1 MRTKTHKINNEA
13 KSYLA
18 NLLATENLTVV
29 HKKVKTASF
38 DVKNRVLT
46 LPIWKHMSNDIIDL
60 LVAHEIGHALYTHLD
75 EWKSALDE
83 GLPHSFLNVIEDARI
98 EKLVKRKYPG
108 IVRSFVNGYRELI
121 DNNFFGTKDK
131 DVNQMLLIDRLN
143 MHFKTSIVK
152 SDIEFTT
159 AEQLIVKKMENL
171 ETFNDVVVLA
181 RELSEYCKDEAET
194 KGLDQHDMA
203 DTEDYDDEDSGYQD
217 SDSDNTDNNDEDSDE
232 SGKSKYSDDDSDD
245 NEDSDSDND
254 GETTGQRGQQNID
267 EGESTEYK
275 PSAETDNYWE
285 DNKDK
290 LIDEKCKDNV
300 YANIHQFKNIKDFI
314 LDYKTVLSDFK
325 SARFNSF
332 REDSAYGSSYKS
344 SYQTLITEY
353 KKFQR
358 SNSKSVNYMVKE
370 FEMKKAATAY
380 TRTKQDKSG
389 VVDPLKLHSYKYN
402 DDIFK
407 RLTITP
413 DGKNH
418 GMMMFIDWS
427 GSMSDKLTPTI
438 HQLMNLV
445 MFCRKVNIPY
455 EVYAFSNSGRNAR
468 YHFSDEV
475 GTAKKPQYQSG
486 DLTIDTYLKLINFA
500 SSRMTAKEHEEA
512 MSNLYGVSIKFEDYM
527 GRSRYR
533 RGYDYDMN
541 DAWKS
546 YALEIPQ
553 GYGLS
558 STPLNCT
565 IAAAMTMV
573 PMFQN
578 KYSIDKMNTIFLT
591 DGCSDGNEYIVLSK
605 EEAEES
611 KKNNGRHWG
620 SDDHGNCYTSFS
632 YDSNLILRNKSN
644 KKNYNSNS
652 NYRDGMTES
661 LLRALKDHT
670 GTTLTGFFI
679 SGTKRLDRYT
689 LDKYFPQ
696 YNHYDNDTKIFDRP
710 KVMAEFRKNKCLV
723 VKENTGYDE
732 FYLLAGDDMKITDG
746 QMATPSDNAK
756 KGEIKRLFTQNLKS
770 NRSSRIVMNKF
781 ITQVA

>member
-1 MRTKTHKINNEA
+1 MRKKNTINTEA

-29 HKKVKTASF
+29 HRKVKTASF

-46 LPIWKHMSNDIIDL
+46 LPIWKHMSNDIVDL
-60 LVAHEIGHALYTHLD
+60 LVAHEIGHALYTKED
-75 EWKSALDE
+75 DWKSALDE

-152 SDIEFTT
+152 SDVEFTT

-203 DTEDYDDEDSGYQD
+203 DTEDYDDEDSDYQ
-217 SDSDNTDNNDEDSDE
+217 DSDNTDNNDEDSNE
-232 SGKSKYSDDDSDD
+232 SGKSKYADDDSNDD
-245 NEDSDSDND
+245 EDSDSDND
-254 GETTGQRGQQNID
+254 GDTSGQRGQQNVD
-267 EGESTEYK
+267 EGESSEYK
-275 PSAETDNYWE
+275 PSAKTDNYWE

-290 LIDEKCKDNV
+290 LIDDKCKNNA
-300 YANIHQFKNIKDFI
+300 YTNIHQFKNIKEFVI
-314 LDYKTVLSDFK
+314 DYKRVLSDFK

-332 REDSAYGSSYKS
+332 REDSAYGDSYRSSYP
-344 SYQTLITEY
+344 TLIAEY

-380 TRTKQDKSG
+380 TRSKQDKSG

-455 EVYAFSNSGRNAR
+455 EVYAFSNSGRNGR
-468 YHFSDEV
+468 YHGEPNIDS
-475 GTAKKPQYQSG
+475 KKPKYQPG
-486 DLTIDTYLKLINFA
+486 DLTIDPYLKLINFA

-512 MSNLYGVSIKFEDYM
+512 MSNLYGVSIKYEDYM
-527 GRSRYR
+527 GSRRFRRSYEVE
-533 RGYDYDMN
+533 DN
-541 DAWKS
+541 ELWKS
-546 YALEIPQ
+546 YVPDSPQ

-573 PMFQN
+573 PQFQN

-591 DGCSDGNEYIVLSK
+591 DGCSDGNEYVIISK
-605 EEAEES
+605 EEAEEMQES
-611 KKNNGRHWG
+611 KRYWGTDENNNYYTTFGY
-620 SDDHGNCYTSFS
+620 DDN
-632 YDSNLILRNKSN
+632 IIIRNKSN
-644 KKNYNSNS
+644 KKNYLCSS
-652 NYRDGMTES
+652 RRDGMTES
-661 LLRALKDHT
+661 LLQALKDHT
-670 GTTLTGFFI
+670 GTSLTGFFI
-679 SGTKRLDRYT
+679 SGSKRIDRYT

-696 YNHYDNDTKIFDRP
+696 YNYGGDEKVFDRK

-723 VKENTGYDE
+723 VNDNTGYDE
-732 FYLLAGDDMKITDG
+732 FYLLAGDDMKVTDG

>member
-121 DNNFFGTKDK
+121 NNNFFGTKDK
-131 DVNQMLLIDRLN
+131 DVNEMLLIDRLN

-203 DTEDYDDEDSGYQD
+203 ETENYGDEDSDNQD

-232 SGKSKYSDDDSDD
+232 SGKSKYTDDDSNDD
-245 NEDSDSDND
+245 EDSDSDND
-254 GETTGQRGQQNID
+254 GDTSGQRGQQNVD
-267 EGESTEYK
+267 EDESTEYK

-290 LIDEKCKDNV
+290 LVDDKCKDNV
-300 YANIHQFKNIKDFI
+300 YANIHQFKNVKDFI
-314 LDYKTVLSDFK
+314 IDYKTVLSDFK

-533 RGYDYDMN
+533 RGYDDDMN

>member
-121 DNNFFGTKDK
+121 NNNFFGTKDK
-131 DVNQMLLIDRLN
+131 DVNEMLLIDRLN

-203 DTEDYDDEDSGYQD
+203 ETEDYGDEDSDNQD

-232 SGKSKYSDDDSDD
+232 NGKSKYADDD
-245 NEDSDSDND
+245 EDSDSDND
-254 GETTGQRGQQNID
+254 GDTSGQRGQQNVD
-267 EGESTEYK
+267 ENESTEYK

-290 LIDEKCKDNV
+290 LVDDKCKDNV
-300 YANIHQFKNIKDFI
+300 YANIHQFKNVKDFI
-314 LDYKTVLSDFK
+314 IDYKTVLSDFK

-533 RGYDYDMN
+533 GYDDDTN
-541 DAWKS
+541 DAWKNF
-546 YALEIPQ
+546 ALDIPQ

>member
-121 DNNFFGTKDK
+121 NNNFFGTKDK
-131 DVNQMLLIDRLN
+131 DVNEMLLIDRLN

-152 SDIEFTT
+152 SDVQFTT

-203 DTEDYDDEDSGYQD
+203 ETENYGDEDSDNQD

-232 SGKSKYSDDDSDD
+232 NGKSKYADDDSNDD
-245 NEDSDSDND
+245 EDSDND
-254 GETTGQRGQQNID
+254 GDTSGQRGQQNVD
-267 EGESTEYK
+267 ENESTEYK

-290 LIDEKCKDNV
+290 LVDDKCKDNV
-300 YANIHQFKNIKDFI
+300 YANIHQFKNVKDFI
-314 LDYKTVLSDFK
+314 IDYKTVLSDFK

-533 RGYDYDMN
+533 GYDDDTN
-541 DAWKS
+541 DAWKNF
-546 YALEIPQ
+546 ALDIPQ

>member
-121 DNNFFGTKDK
+121 NNNFFGTKDK
-131 DVNQMLLIDRLN
+131 DVNEMLLIDRLN

-152 SDIEFTT
+152 SDVQFTT

-203 DTEDYDDEDSGYQD
+203 ETENYGDEDSDNQD
-217 SDSDNTDNNDEDSDE
+217 SDSDNTDNNDEDSNE
-232 SGKSKYSDDDSDD
+232 NGKSKYTDEDSD
-245 NEDSDSDND
+245 NQDSDND
-254 GETTGQRGQQNID
+254 GDTSGERGNQNTD
-267 EGESTEYK
+267 EEEITEYK

-290 LIDEKCKDNV
+290 LVDDKCKDNV
-300 YANIHQFKNIKDFI
+300 YANIHQFKNVKDFI
-314 LDYKTVLSDFK
+314 IDYKTVLSDFK

-533 RGYDYDMN
+533 RGYDDDMN

>member
-1 MRTKTHKINNEA
+1 MTKKNTINTEA

-29 HKKVKTASF
+29 HRKVKTASF

-46 LPIWKHMSNDIIDL
+46 LPIWKHMSNDIVDL
-60 LVAHEIGHALYTHLD
+60 LVAHEIGHALYTKED
-75 EWKSALDE
+75 DWKSALDE

-152 SDIEFTT
+152 SDVEFTT

-203 DTEDYDDEDSGYQD
+203 DTEDYDDEDSDYQD
-217 SDSDNTDNNDEDSDE
+217 SDSDNTDNNDEDSNE
-232 SGKSKYSDDDSDD
+232 SGKSKYADDDSNDD
-245 NEDSDSDND
+245 EDSDSDND
-254 GETTGQRGQQNID
+254 GDTSGQRGQQNVD

-290 LIDEKCKDNV
+290 LIDDKCKNNA
-300 YANIHQFKNIKDFI
+300 YTNIHQFKNIKEFVI
-314 LDYKTVLSDFK
+314 DYKRVLSDFK
-325 SARFNSF
+325 SARLNSF
-332 REDSAYGSSYKS
+332 RDDRAYGSSYRS
-344 SYQTLITEY
+344 SYPTLIAEY

-380 TRTKQDKSG
+380 TRSKQDKSG

-455 EVYAFSNSGRNAR
+455 EVYAFSNSGRNGR
-468 YHFSDEV
+468 YHGEPNIES
-475 GTAKKPQYQSG
+475 KKPKYQPG
-486 DLTIDTYLKLINFA
+486 DLTIDPYLKLINFA

-512 MSNLYGVSIKFEDYM
+512 MSNLYGVSIKYEDYM
-527 GRSRYR
+527 GSRRFRRSYEVEE
-533 RGYDYDMN
+533 N
-541 DAWKS
+541 ELWKS
-546 YALEIPQ
+546 YVPDSPQ

-573 PMFQN
+573 PQFQN
-578 KYSIDKMNTIFLT
+578 RYSIDKMNTIFLT
-591 DGCSDGNEYIVLSK
+591 DGCSDGNEYVIISK
-605 EEAEES
+605 EEAEEMQES
-611 KKNNGRHWG
+611 KRYWGTDENNNYYTTFGY
-620 SDDHGNCYTSFS
+620 DDN
-632 YDSNLILRNKSN
+632 IIIRNKSN
-644 KKNYNSNS
+644 KKNYLCSS
-652 NYRDGMTES
+652 RRDGMTES
-661 LLRALKDHT
+661 LLQALKDHT
-670 GTTLTGFFI
+670 GTSLTGFFI
-679 SGTKRLDRYT
+679 SGSKRIDRYT

-696 YNHYDNDTKIFDRP
+696 YNYGGDEKVFDRK

-723 VKENTGYDE
+723 VNDNTGYDE
-732 FYLLAGDDMKITDG
+732 FYLLAGDDMKVTDG

>member
-121 DNNFFGTKDK
+121 NNNFFGTKDK
-131 DVNQMLLIDRLN
+131 DVNEMLLIDRLN

-152 SDIEFTT
+152 SDVQFTT

-203 DTEDYDDEDSGYQD
+203 DTEDYDDEDSDYQD

-232 SGKSKYSDDDSDD
+232 NGKSKYADDDSNDD
-245 NEDSDSDND
+245 EDSDND
-254 GETTGQRGQQNID
+254 GDTSGQRGQQNVD
-267 EGESTEYK
+267 EDESTEYK

-290 LIDEKCKDNV
+290 LVDDKCKDNV
-300 YANIHQFKNIKDFI
+300 YANIHQFKNVKDFI
-314 LDYKTVLSDFK
+314 IDYKTVLSDFK

-533 RGYDYDMN
+533 GYDDDTN
-541 DAWKS
+541 DAWKNF
-546 YALEIPQ
+546 ALDIPQ

>member
-121 DNNFFGTKDK
+121 NNNFFGTKDK
-131 DVNQMLLIDRLN
+131 DVNEMLLIDRLN

-203 DTEDYDDEDSGYQD
+203 ETENYGDEDSDNQD
-217 SDSDNTDNNDEDSDE
+217 SDSDNTDNNDEDSNE
-232 SGKSKYSDDDSDD
+232 NGKSKYTDEDSD
-245 NEDSDSDND
+245 NQDSDND
-254 GETTGQRGQQNID
+254 GDTSGERGNQNTD
-267 EGESTEYK
+267 EEEITEYK

-290 LIDEKCKDNV
+290 LVDDKCKDNV
-300 YANIHQFKNIKDFI
+300 YANIHQFKNVKDFI
-314 LDYKTVLSDFK
+314 IDYKTVLSDFK

-533 RGYDYDMN
+533 GYDYDTN
-541 DAWKS
+541 DAWKNF
-546 YALEIPQ
+546 ALDIPQ

>member
-1 MRTKTHKINNEA
+1 MTKKNTINTEA

-29 HKKVKTASF
+29 HRKVKTASF

-60 LVAHEIGHALYTHLD
+60 LVAHEIGHALYTKED

-152 SDIEFTT
+152 SDVEFTT

-254 GETTGQRGQQNID
+254 GETTGQRGQQNVD

-290 LIDEKCKDNV
+290 LVDDKCKDNV

-325 SARFNSF
+325 SSRFNSF

-344 SYQTLITEY
+344 SYPTLIAEY

-380 TRTKQDKSG
+380 TRSKQDKSG

-427 GSMSDKLTPTI
+427 GSMADKLTPTI

-455 EVYAFSNSGRNAR
+455 EVYAFSNSGRQGR
-468 YHFSDEV
+468 YSWSDEPD
-475 GTAKKPQYQSG
+475 TRSKKPKYQPG
-486 DLTIDTYLKLINFA
+486 DLTIDSYLKLINFA

-512 MSNLYGVSIKFEDYM
+512 MSNLYGVSIKYEDYM
-527 GRSRYR
+527 GSRRYR
-533 RGYDYDMN
+533 GYNDDTN
-541 DAWKS
+541 DAWKT

-573 PMFQN
+573 PQFQN

-591 DGCSDGNEYIVLSK
+591 DGCSDGNEYIILSK
-605 EEAEES
+605 EEAEERQEL
-611 KKNNGRHWG
+611 NTGRW
-620 SDDHGNCYTSFS
+620 STDDDGNYCSSFS

-661 LLRALKDHT
+661 LLQALKDHT

-696 YNHYDNDTKIFDRP
+696 YNHYDNNTKVFDRP

>member
-121 DNNFFGTKDK
+121 NNNFFGTKDK
-131 DVNQMLLIDRLN
+131 DVNEMLLIDRLN

-194 KGLDQHDMA
+194 KGLDQHDIVE
-203 DTEDYDDEDSGYQD
+203 TEDYGDEDSDNQD

-232 SGKSKYSDDDSDD
+232 NGKSKYADDD
-245 NEDSDSDND
+245 EDSDSDND
-254 GETTGQRGQQNID
+254 GDTSGQRGQQNVD
-267 EGESTEYK
+267 ENESTEYK

-290 LIDEKCKDNV
+290 LVDDKCKDNV
-300 YANIHQFKNIKDFI
+300 YANIHQFKNVKDFI
-314 LDYKTVLSDFK
+314 IDYKTVLSDFK

-533 RGYDYDMN
+533 GYDDDTN
-541 DAWKS
+541 DAWKNF
-546 YALEIPQ
+546 ALDIPQ

>member
-121 DNNFFGTKDK
+121 NNNFFGTKDK
-131 DVNQMLLIDRLN
+131 DVNEMLLIDRLN

-203 DTEDYDDEDSGYQD
+203 ETENYGDEDSDNQD

-232 SGKSKYSDDDSDD
+232 NGKSKYADDD
-245 NEDSDSDND
+245 EDSDSDND
-254 GETTGQRGQQNID
+254 GDTSGQRGQQNVD
-267 EGESTEYK
+267 ENESTEYK

-290 LIDEKCKDNV
+290 LVDDKCKDNV
-300 YANIHQFKNIKDFI
+300 YANIHQFKNVKDFI
-314 LDYKTVLSDFK
+314 IDYKTVLSDFK

-533 RGYDYDMN
+533 GYDYDTN
-541 DAWKS
+541 DAWKNF
-546 YALEIPQ
+546 ALDIPQ

>member
-1 MRTKTHKINNEA
+1 MRTKTQKINNEA

-18 NLLATENLTVV
+18 KLLATENISVE
-29 HKKVKTASF
+29 HRKVKTASF

-60 LVAHEIGHALYTHLD
+60 LVSHEIGHALYTHLD

-121 DNNFFGTKDK
+121 NNNFFGTKDK
-131 DVNQMLLIDRLN
+131 DVNEMLLIDRLN

-194 KGLDQHDMA
+194 KGLDQHDIA
-203 DTEDYDDEDSGYQD
+203 ETEDYGDEDSDNQD

-232 SGKSKYSDDDSDD
+232 SGKSKYTDDDSNDD
-245 NEDSDSDND
+245 EDSDSDND
-254 GETTGQRGQQNID
+254 GDTSGQRGQQNVD
-267 EGESTEYK
+267 EDESTEYK

-290 LIDEKCKDNV
+290 LVDDKCKDNV
-300 YANIHQFKNIKDFI
+300 YANIHQFKNVKDFI
-314 LDYKTVLSDFK
+314 IDYKTVLSDFK

-475 GTAKKPQYQSG
+475 GTAKKPQYQPG

-533 RGYDYDMN
+533 GYDYDTN
-541 DAWKS
+541 DAWKNF
-546 YALEIPQ
+546 ALDIPQ

-591 DGCSDGNEYIVLSK
+591 DGCSDGNEYIILSK
-605 EEAEES
+605 EEAEERQEL
-611 KKNNGRHWG
+611 NTGRW
-620 SDDHGNCYTSFS
+620 STDDDGNYCSSFS

-661 LLRALKDHT
+661 LLQALKDHT

-696 YNHYDNDTKIFDRP
+696 YNHYDNNTKVFDRP

>member
-1 MRTKTHKINNEA
+1 MRTKTQKINNEA

-18 NLLATENLTVV
+18 KLLATENISVE
-29 HKKVKTASF
+29 HRKVKTASF

-121 DNNFFGTKDK
+121 NNNFFGTKDK
-131 DVNQMLLIDRLN
+131 DVNEMLLIDRLN

-203 DTEDYDDEDSGYQD
+203 ETENYGDEDSDNQD

-232 SGKSKYSDDDSDD
+232 SGKSKYTDDDSNDD
-245 NEDSDSDND
+245 EDSDSDND
-254 GETTGQRGQQNID
+254 GDTSGQRGQQNVD
-267 EGESTEYK
+267 EDESTEYK

-290 LIDEKCKDNV
+290 LVDDKCKDNV
-300 YANIHQFKNIKDFI
+300 YANIHQFKNVKDFI
-314 LDYKTVLSDFK
+314 IDYKTVLSDFK

-533 RGYDYDMN
+533 RGYDDDMN

>member
-121 DNNFFGTKDK
+121 NNNFFGTKDK
-131 DVNQMLLIDRLN
+131 DVNEMLLIDRLN

-203 DTEDYDDEDSGYQD
+203 ETENYGDEDSDNQD

-232 SGKSKYSDDDSDD
+232 NGKSKYADDDSNDD
-245 NEDSDSDND
+245 EDSDSDND
-254 GETTGQRGQQNID
+254 GDTSGQRGQQNVD
-267 EGESTEYK
+267 EDESTEYK

-290 LIDEKCKDNV
+290 LVDDKCKDNV
-300 YANIHQFKNIKDFI
+300 YANIHQFKNVKDFI
-314 LDYKTVLSDFK
+314 IDYKTVLSDFK

-533 RGYDYDMN
+533 GYDDDTN
-541 DAWKS
+541 DAWKNF
-546 YALEIPQ
+546 ALDIPQ

>member
-1 MRTKTHKINNEA
+1 MTKKNTINTEA

-60 LVAHEIGHALYTHLD
+60 LVAHEIGHALYTKED

-152 SDIEFTT
+152 SDVEFTT

-203 DTEDYDDEDSGYQD
+203 ETENYGDEDSDNQD

-232 SGKSKYSDDDSDD
+232 SGKSKYADDDSDD
-245 NEDSDSDND
+245 DKDSDSDND
-254 GETTGQRGQQNID
+254 GNTTGQRGQQNVD

-290 LIDEKCKDNV
+290 LVDDKCKDNV

-325 SARFNSF
+325 SSRFNSF

-344 SYQTLITEY
+344 SYPTLIAEY

-380 TRTKQDKSG
+380 TRSKQDKSG

-533 RGYDYDMN
+533 GYDDDTN
-541 DAWKS
+541 DAWKNF
-546 YALEIPQ
+546 ALDIPQ

-591 DGCSDGNEYIVLSK
+591 DGCSDGNEYIILSK
-605 EEAEES
+605 EEAEERQEL
-611 KKNNGRHWG
+611 NTGRW
-620 SDDHGNCYTSFS
+620 STDDDGNYCSSFS

>member
-1 MRTKTHKINNEA
+1 MTKKNTINTEA

-29 HKKVKTASF
+29 HRKVKTASF

-46 LPIWKHMSNDIIDL
+46 LPIWKHMSNDIVDL
-60 LVAHEIGHALYTHLD
+60 LVAHEIGHALYTKED
-75 EWKSALDE
+75 DWKSALDE

-152 SDIEFTT
+152 SDVEFTT

-203 DTEDYDDEDSGYQD
+203 DTEDYDDEDSDYQD
-217 SDSDNTDNNDEDSDE
+217 SDSDNTDNNDEDSNE
-232 SGKSKYSDDDSDD
+232 SGKSKYADDDSNDD
-245 NEDSDSDND
+245 EDSDSDND
-254 GETTGQRGQQNID
+254 GDTSGQRGQQNVD

-290 LIDEKCKDNV
+290 LIDDKCKNNA
-300 YANIHQFKNIKDFI
+300 YTNIHQFKNIKEFVI
-314 LDYKTVLSDFK
+314 DYKRVLSDFK
-325 SARFNSF
+325 SARFHSF
-332 REDSAYGSSYKS
+332 REDSAYGGEYRSSYP
-344 SYQTLITEY
+344 TLIAEY

-380 TRTKQDKSG
+380 TRSKQDKSG

-455 EVYAFSNSGRNAR
+455 EVYAFSNSGRNGR
-468 YHFSDEV
+468 YHGEPNIES
-475 GTAKKPQYQSG
+475 KKPKYQPG
-486 DLTIDTYLKLINFA
+486 DLTIDPYLKLINFA

-512 MSNLYGVSIKFEDYM
+512 MSNLYGVSIKYEDYM
-527 GRSRYR
+527 GSRRFRRSYEVEE
-533 RGYDYDMN
+533 N
-541 DAWKS
+541 ELWKS
-546 YALEIPQ
+546 YVPDSPQ

-565 IAAAMTMV
+565 IAAAMTLV
-573 PMFQN
+573 PQFQN

-591 DGCSDGNEYIVLSK
+591 DGCSDGNEYVIISK
-605 EEAEES
+605 EEAEEMQELNS
-611 KKNNGRHWG
+611 GRWGTDENNNYYTTFGY
-620 SDDHGNCYTSFS
+620 DDN
-632 YDSNLILRNKSN
+632 IIIRNKSN
-644 KKNYNSNS
+644 KKNYLCSNR
-652 NYRDGMTES
+652 RDSMTES
-661 LLRALKDHT
+661 LLQALKDHT
-670 GTTLTGFFI
+670 GTSLTGFFI
-679 SGTKRLDRYT
+679 SGSKRIDRYT

-696 YNHYDNDTKIFDRP
+696 YNYGGNEKVFDRK

-723 VKENTGYDE
+723 VNDNTGYDE
-732 FYLLAGDDMKITDG
+732 FYLLAGDDMKVTDG

>member
-1 MRTKTHKINNEA
+1 MTKKNTINTEA

-29 HKKVKTASF
+29 HRKVKTASF

-60 LVAHEIGHALYTHLD
+60 LVAHEIGHALYTKED

-152 SDIEFTT
+152 SDVEFTT

-203 DTEDYDDEDSGYQD
+203 DTEDYDDEDSDYQD

-254 GETTGQRGQQNID
+254 GETTGQRGQQNVD

-290 LIDEKCKDNV
+290 LVDDKCKDNV

-325 SARFNSF
+325 SSRFNSF

-344 SYQTLITEY
+344 SYPTLIAEY

-380 TRTKQDKSG
+380 TRSKQDKSG

-427 GSMSDKLTPTI
+427 GSMADKLTPTI

-533 RGYDYDMN
+533 GYDDDTN
-541 DAWKS
+541 DAWKNW
-546 YALEIPQ
+546 ALQIPQ

-573 PMFQN
+573 PQFQN

-591 DGCSDGNEYIVLSK
+591 DGCSDGNEYIILSK
-605 EEAEES
+605 EEAEERQEL
-611 KKNNGRHWG
+611 NTGRW
-620 SDDHGNCYTSFS
+620 STDDDGNYCSSFS

-661 LLRALKDHT
+661 LLQALKDHT

>member
-1 MRTKTHKINNEA
+1 MTKKNTINTEA

-29 HKKVKTASF
+29 HRKVKTASF

-60 LVAHEIGHALYTHLD
+60 LVAHEIGHALYTKED
-75 EWKSALDE
+75 DWKSALDE

-152 SDIEFTT
+152 SDVEFTT

-203 DTEDYDDEDSGYQD
+203 DTEDYDDEDSDYQD

-245 NEDSDSDND
+245 TEDSDSDND

-290 LIDEKCKDNV
+290 LVDDKCKDNV

-325 SARFNSF
+325 SSRFNSF

-344 SYQTLITEY
+344 SYPTLIAEY

-380 TRTKQDKSG
+380 TRSKQDKSG

-427 GSMSDKLTPTI
+427 GSMADKLTPTI

-533 RGYDYDMN
+533 GYDDDTN
-541 DAWKS
+541 DAWKNF
-546 YALEIPQ
+546 ALDIPQ

>member
-1 MRTKTHKINNEA
+1 MTKKNTINTEA

-121 DNNFFGTKDK
+121 NNNFFGTKDK
-131 DVNQMLLIDRLN
+131 DVNEMLLIDRLN

-194 KGLDQHDMA
+194 KGLDQHDIA
-203 DTEDYDDEDSGYQD
+203 ETEDYGDEDSDNQD

-232 SGKSKYSDDDSDD
+232 SGKSKYTDDDSNDD
-245 NEDSDSDND
+245 EDSDSDND
-254 GETTGQRGQQNID
+254 GDTSGQRGQQNVD
-267 EGESTEYK
+267 EDESTEYK

-290 LIDEKCKDNV
+290 LVDDKCKDNV
-300 YANIHQFKNIKDFI
+300 YANIHQFKNVKDFI
-314 LDYKTVLSDFK
+314 IDYKTVLSDFK

-533 RGYDYDMN
+533 RGYDDDMN

>member
-1 MRTKTHKINNEA
+1 
-13 KSYLA
+13 
-18 NLLATENLTVV
+18 
-29 HKKVKTASF
+29 
-38 DVKNRVLT
+38 
-46 LPIWKHMSNDIIDL
+46 MSNDIVDL
-60 LVAHEIGHALYTHLD
+60 LVAHEIGHALYTKED
-75 EWKSALDE
+75 DWKSALDE

-152 SDIEFTT
+152 SDVEFTT

-203 DTEDYDDEDSGYQD
+203 DTEDYDDEDSDYQD
-217 SDSDNTDNNDEDSDE
+217 SDSDNTDNNDEDSNE
-232 SGKSKYSDDDSDD
+232 SGKSKYADDDSDD

-254 GETTGQRGQQNID
+254 GDTTGQRGQQNVD

-290 LIDEKCKDNV
+290 LIDDKCKNNA
-300 YANIHQFKNIKDFI
+300 YTNIHQFKNIKEFVI
-314 LDYKTVLSDFK
+314 DYKRVLSDFK
-325 SARFNSF
+325 SARLNSF
-332 REDSAYGSSYKS
+332 RDDRAYGSSYRS
-344 SYQTLITEY
+344 SYPTLIAEY

-380 TRTKQDKSG
+380 TRSKQDKSG

-455 EVYAFSNSGRNAR
+455 EVYAFSNSGRNGR
-468 YHFSDEV
+468 YHGEPNIES
-475 GTAKKPQYQSG
+475 KKPKYQPG
-486 DLTIDTYLKLINFA
+486 DLTIDPYLKLINFA

-512 MSNLYGVSIKFEDYM
+512 MSNLYGVSIKYEDYM
-527 GRSRYR
+527 GSRRFRRSYEVEE
-533 RGYDYDMN
+533 N
-541 DAWKS
+541 ELWKS
-546 YALEIPQ
+546 YVPDSPQ

-573 PMFQN
+573 PQFQN

-591 DGCSDGNEYIVLSK
+591 DGCSDGNEYMIISK
-605 EEAEES
+605 EEAEEMQELNS
-611 KKNNGRHWG
+611 GRWGTDENNNYYTTFGY
-620 SDDHGNCYTSFS
+620 DDN
-632 YDSNLILRNKSN
+632 IIIRNKSN
-644 KKNYNSNS
+644 KENYLCSS
-652 NYRDGMTES
+652 RRDGMTES
-661 LLRALKDHT
+661 LLQALKDHT
-670 GTTLTGFFI
+670 GTSLTGFFI
-679 SGTKRLDRYT
+679 SGSKRIDRYT

-696 YNHYDNDTKIFDRP
+696 YNYGGDEKVFDRK

-723 VKENTGYDE
+723 VNDNTGYDE
-732 FYLLAGDDMKITDG
+732 FYLLAGDDMKVTDG

>member
-1 MRTKTHKINNEA
+1 MTKKNTINTEA

-29 HKKVKTASF
+29 HRKVKTASF

-46 LPIWKHMSNDIIDL
+46 LPIWKHMSNDIVDL
-60 LVAHEIGHALYTHLD
+60 LVAHEIGHALYTKED
-75 EWKSALDE
+75 DWKSALDE

-152 SDIEFTT
+152 SDVEFTT

-203 DTEDYDDEDSGYQD
+203 DTEDYDDEDSDYQD
-217 SDSDNTDNNDEDSDE
+217 SDSDNTDNNDEDSNE
-232 SGKSKYSDDDSDD
+232 SGKSKYADDDSDD

-254 GETTGQRGQQNID
+254 GDTSGQRGQQNVD
-267 EGESTEYK
+267 EGESSEYK

-290 LIDEKCKDNV
+290 LIDDKCKNNA
-300 YANIHQFKNIKDFI
+300 YTNIHQFKNIKEFVI
-314 LDYKTVLSDFK
+314 DYKRVLSDFK
-325 SARFNSF
+325 SARLNSF
-332 REDSAYGSSYKS
+332 RDDRAYGSSYRS
-344 SYQTLITEY
+344 SYPTLIAEY

-380 TRTKQDKSG
+380 TRSKQDKSG

-455 EVYAFSNSGRNAR
+455 EVYAFSNSGRNGR
-468 YHFSDEV
+468 YHGEPNIES
-475 GTAKKPQYQSG
+475 KKPKYQPG
-486 DLTIDTYLKLINFA
+486 DLTIDPYLKLINFA

-512 MSNLYGVSIKFEDYM
+512 MSNLYGVSIKYEDYM
-527 GRSRYR
+527 GSSRYR
-533 RGYDYDMN
+533 RSYEVEEN
-541 DAWKS
+541 ELWKS
-546 YALEIPQ
+546 YVPDSPQ

-573 PMFQN
+573 PQFQN

-591 DGCSDGNEYIVLSK
+591 DGCSDGNEYVIISK
-605 EEAEES
+605 EEAEEMQES
-611 KKNNGRHWG
+611 KRYWGTDENNNYYTTFGY
-620 SDDHGNCYTSFS
+620 DDN
-632 YDSNLILRNKSN
+632 IIIRNKSN
-644 KKNYNSNS
+644 KKNYLCSS
-652 NYRDGMTES
+652 RRDGMTES
-661 LLRALKDHT
+661 LLQALKDHT
-670 GTTLTGFFI
+670 GTSLTGFFI
-679 SGTKRLDRYT
+679 SGSKRIDRYT

-696 YNHYDNDTKIFDRP
+696 YNYGGNEKVFDRK

-723 VKENTGYDE
+723 VNDNTGYDE
-732 FYLLAGDDMKITDG
+732 FYLLAGDDMKVTDG

>member
-121 DNNFFGTKDK
+121 NNNFFGTKDK
-131 DVNQMLLIDRLN
+131 DVNEMLLIDRLN

-194 KGLDQHDMA
+194 KGLDQHDIA
-203 DTEDYDDEDSGYQD
+203 ETEDYGDEDSDNQD

-232 SGKSKYSDDDSDD
+232 NGKSKYADDDSDD
-245 NEDSDSDND
+245 DEDSDSDND
-254 GETTGQRGQQNID
+254 GNTSGQRGQQNVD
-267 EGESTEYK
+267 ENESTEYK

-290 LIDEKCKDNV
+290 LVDDKCKDNV
-300 YANIHQFKNIKDFI
+300 YANIHQFKNVKDFI
-314 LDYKTVLSDFK
+314 IDYKTVLSDFK

-533 RGYDYDMN
+533 GYDDDTN
-541 DAWKS
+541 DAWKNF
-546 YALEIPQ
+546 ALDIPQ

>member
-60 LVAHEIGHALYTHLD
+60 LVAHEIGHALYTKED

-194 KGLDQHDMA
+194 KGLDQHDMVE
-203 DTEDYDDEDSGYQD
+203 TENYGDEDSDNQD

-290 LIDEKCKDNV
+290 LVDDKCKDNV

-325 SARFNSF
+325 SSRFNSF

-344 SYQTLITEY
+344 SYSTLIAEY

-380 TRTKQDKSG
+380 TRTNQDKSG

-427 GSMSDKLTPTI
+427 GSMADKLTPTI

-533 RGYDYDMN
+533 RGYDDDMN

>member
-121 DNNFFGTKDK
+121 NNNFFGTKDK
-131 DVNQMLLIDRLN
+131 DVNEMLLIDRLN

-203 DTEDYDDEDSGYQD
+203 ETENYGDEDSDNQD

-232 SGKSKYSDDDSDD
+232 SGKSKYTDDDSNDD
-245 NEDSDSDND
+245 EDSDSDND
-254 GETTGQRGQQNID
+254 GDTSGQRGQQNVD
-267 EGESTEYK
+267 EDESTEYK

-290 LIDEKCKDNV
+290 LVDDKCKDNV
-300 YANIHQFKNIKDFI
+300 YANIHQFKNVKDFI
-314 LDYKTVLSDFK
+314 IDYKTVLSDFK

-533 RGYDYDMN
+533 GYDYDTN
-541 DAWKS
+541 DAWKNF
-546 YALEIPQ
+546 ALDIPQ

>member
-60 LVAHEIGHALYTHLD
+60 LVAHEIGHALYTKED

-121 DNNFFGTKDK
+121 NNNFFGTKDK
-131 DVNQMLLIDRLN
+131 DVNEMLLIDRLN

-152 SDIEFTT
+152 SDVEFTT

-194 KGLDQHDMA
+194 KGLDQHDIA
-203 DTEDYDDEDSGYQD
+203 ETEDYGDEDSDNQD

-232 SGKSKYSDDDSDD
+232 NGKSKYADDD
-245 NEDSDSDND
+245 EDSDSDND
-254 GETTGQRGQQNID
+254 GDTSGQRGQQNVD
-267 EGESTEYK
+267 EGESAEYK

-290 LIDEKCKDNV
+290 LVDDKCKDNV
-300 YANIHQFKNIKDFI
+300 YANIHQFKNVKDFI
-314 LDYKTVLSDFK
+314 IDYKTVLSDFK

-533 RGYDYDMN
+533 GYDDDTN
-541 DAWKS
+541 DAWKNF
-546 YALEIPQ
+546 ALDIPQ

-591 DGCSDGNEYIVLSK
+591 DGCSDGNEYIILSK
-605 EEAEES
+605 EEAEERQEL
-611 KKNNGRHWG
+611 NTGRW
-620 SDDHGNCYTSFS
+620 STDDDGNYCSSFS

>member
-121 DNNFFGTKDK
+121 NNNFFGTKDK
-131 DVNQMLLIDRLN
+131 DVNEMLLIDRLN

-152 SDIEFTT
+152 SDVQFTT

-194 KGLDQHDMA
+194 KGLDQHDIA
-203 DTEDYDDEDSGYQD
+203 ETEDYGDEDSDNQD

-232 SGKSKYSDDDSDD
+232 SGKSKYADDDSDD
-245 NEDSDSDND
+245 DKDSDSDND
-254 GETTGQRGQQNID
+254 GDTTGQRGQQNVD

-290 LIDEKCKDNV
+290 LVDDKCKDNV
-300 YANIHQFKNIKDFI
+300 YANIHQFKNVKDFI
-314 LDYKTVLSDFK
+314 IDYKTVLSDFK

-533 RGYDYDMN
+533 RGYDDDMN

>member
-1 MRTKTHKINNEA
+1 MTKKNTINTEA

-29 HKKVKTASF
+29 HRKVKTASF

-60 LVAHEIGHALYTHLD
+60 LVAHEIGHALYTKED

-131 DVNQMLLIDRLN
+131 DVNEMLLIDRLN

-152 SDIEFTT
+152 SDVEFTT

-203 DTEDYDDEDSGYQD
+203 DTEDYDDEDSDYQD
-217 SDSDNTDNNDEDSDE
+217 SDSDNTDNNDEDSNE
-232 SGKSKYSDDDSDD
+232 SGKSKYTDDDSNDD
-245 NEDSDSDND
+245 EDSDSDND
-254 GETTGQRGQQNID
+254 GDTTGQRGQQNVD

-285 DNKDK
+285 DNKEK
-290 LIDEKCKDNV
+290 LIDDKCKNNA
-300 YANIHQFKNIKDFI
+300 YTNIHQFKNIKEFVI
-314 LDYKTVLSDFK
+314 DYKRVLSDFK
-325 SARFNSF
+325 SARFHSF
-332 REDSAYGSSYKS
+332 REDSAYGSEYRS
-344 SYQTLITEY
+344 SYPTLIAEY

-380 TRTKQDKSG
+380 TRSKQDKSG

-455 EVYAFSNSGRNAR
+455 EVYAFSNSGRNGR
-468 YHFSDEV
+468 YHGEPNIES
-475 GTAKKPQYQSG
+475 KKPKYQPG
-486 DLTIDTYLKLINFA
+486 DLTIDPYLKLINFA

-512 MSNLYGVSIKFEDYM
+512 MSNLYGVSIKYEDYM
-527 GRSRYR
+527 GSRRFRRSYEVEE
-533 RGYDYDMN
+533 N
-541 DAWKS
+541 ELWKS
-546 YALEIPQ
+546 YVPDSPQ

-578 KYSIDKMNTIFLT
+578 KYSIDKMNT
-591 DGCSDGNEYIVLSK
+591 DE
-605 EEAEES
+605 
-611 KKNNGRHWG
+611 NNNYYTTFGY
-620 SDDHGNCYTSFS
+620 DDN
-632 YDSNLILRNKSN
+632 IIIRNKSN
-644 KKNYNSNS
+644 KKNYLCSS
-652 NYRDGMTES
+652 RRDGMTES
-661 LLRALKDHT
+661 LLQALKDHT
-670 GTTLTGFFI
+670 GTSLTGFFI
-679 SGTKRLDRYT
+679 SGSKRIDRYT

-696 YNHYDNDTKIFDRP
+696 YNYGGNEKVFDRK

-723 VKENTGYDE
+723 VNDNTGYDE
-732 FYLLAGDDMKITDG
+732 FYLLAGDDMKVTDG

>member
-1 MRTKTHKINNEA
+1 MTKKNTINTEA

-29 HKKVKTASF
+29 HRKVKTASF

-60 LVAHEIGHALYTHLD
+60 LVAHEIGHALYTKED

-152 SDIEFTT
+152 SDVEFTT

-232 SGKSKYSDDDSDD
+232 SGKSKYSDDDSNDD
-245 NEDSDSDND
+245 EDSDSDND
-254 GETTGQRGQQNID
+254 GDTTGQRGQQNVD

-290 LIDEKCKDNV
+290 LVDDKCKDNV

-325 SARFNSF
+325 SSRFNSF

-344 SYQTLITEY
+344 SYPTLIAEY

-380 TRTKQDKSG
+380 TRSKQDKSG

-475 GTAKKPQYQSG
+475 GTAKKPKYQPG
-486 DLTIDTYLKLINFA
+486 DLTIDSYLKLINFA

-512 MSNLYGVSIKFEDYM
+512 MSNLYGVSIKYEDYM
-527 GRSRYR
+527 GSRRYR
-533 RGYDYDMN
+533 GYNDDTN
-541 DAWKS
+541 DAWKT

-573 PMFQN
+573 PQFQN

-591 DGCSDGNEYIVLSK
+591 DGCSDGNEYIILSK
-605 EEAEES
+605 EEAEERQEL
-611 KKNNGRHWG
+611 NTGRW
-620 SDDHGNCYTSFS
+620 STDDDGNYCSSFS

-661 LLRALKDHT
+661 LLQALKDHT

-696 YNHYDNDTKIFDRP
+696 YNHYDNNTKVFDRP

>member
-121 DNNFFGTKDK
+121 NNNFFGTKDK
-131 DVNQMLLIDRLN
+131 DVNEMLLIDRLN

-203 DTEDYDDEDSGYQD
+203 ETENYGDEDSDNQD

-232 SGKSKYSDDDSDD
+232 NGKSKYADDDSNDD
-245 NEDSDSDND
+245 EDSDSDND
-254 GETTGQRGQQNID
+254 GDTSGQRGQQNVD
-267 EGESTEYK
+267 EDESTEYK

-290 LIDEKCKDNV
+290 LVDDKCKDNV
-300 YANIHQFKNIKDFI
+300 YANIHQFKNVKDFI
-314 LDYKTVLSDFK
+314 IDYKTVLSDFK

-533 RGYDYDMN
+533 GYDYDTN
-541 DAWKS
+541 DAWKNF
-546 YALEIPQ
+546 ALDIPQ

>member
-1 MRTKTHKINNEA
+1 MTKKNTINTEA

-29 HKKVKTASF
+29 HRKVKTASF

-46 LPIWKHMSNDIIDL
+46 LPIWKHMSNDIVDL
-60 LVAHEIGHALYTHLD
+60 LVAHEIGHALYTKED
-75 EWKSALDE
+75 DWKSALDE

-152 SDIEFTT
+152 SDVEFTT

-203 DTEDYDDEDSGYQD
+203 DTEDYDDEDSDYQD
-217 SDSDNTDNNDEDSDE
+217 SDSDNTDNNDEDSNE
-232 SGKSKYSDDDSDD
+232 SGKSKYADDDSNDD
-245 NEDSDSDND
+245 EDSDSDND
-254 GETTGQRGQQNID
+254 GDTSGQRGQQNVD

-290 LIDEKCKDNV
+290 LIDDKCKNNA
-300 YANIHQFKNIKDFI
+300 YTNIHQFKNIKEFVI
-314 LDYKTVLSDFK
+314 DYKRVLSDFK
-325 SARFNSF
+325 SARLNSF
-332 REDSAYGSSYKS
+332 RDDRAYGSSYRS
-344 SYQTLITEY
+344 SYPTLIAEY

-380 TRTKQDKSG
+380 TRSKQDKSG

-455 EVYAFSNSGRNAR
+455 EVYAFSNSGRNGR
-468 YHFSDEV
+468 YHGEPNIES
-475 GTAKKPQYQSG
+475 KKPKYQPG
-486 DLTIDTYLKLINFA
+486 DLTIDPYLKLINFA

-512 MSNLYGVSIKFEDYM
+512 MSNLYGVSIKYEDYM
-527 GRSRYR
+527 GSSRYR
-533 RGYDYDMN
+533 RSYEVEEN
-541 DAWKS
+541 ELWKS
-546 YALEIPQ
+546 YVPDSPQ

-573 PMFQN
+573 PQFQN

-591 DGCSDGNEYIVLSK
+591 DGCSDGNEYMIISK
-605 EEAEES
+605 EEAEEMQES
-611 KKNNGRHWG
+611 KRYWGTDENNNYYTTFGY
-620 SDDHGNCYTSFS
+620 DDN
-632 YDSNLILRNKSN
+632 IIIRNKSN
-644 KKNYNSNS
+644 KENYLCSS
-652 NYRDGMTES
+652 RRDGMTES
-661 LLRALKDHT
+661 LLQALKDHT
-670 GTTLTGFFI
+670 GTSLTGFFI
-679 SGTKRLDRYT
+679 SGSKRIDRYT

-696 YNHYDNDTKIFDRP
+696 YNYGGDEKVFDRK

-723 VKENTGYDE
+723 VNDNTGYDE
-732 FYLLAGDDMKITDG
+732 FYLLAGDDMKVTDG

>member
-121 DNNFFGTKDK
+121 NNNFFGTKDK
-131 DVNQMLLIDRLN
+131 DVNEMLLIDRLN

-203 DTEDYDDEDSGYQD
+203 ETENYGDEDSDNQD

-232 SGKSKYSDDDSDD
+232 NGKSKYADDDSDD
-245 NEDSDSDND
+245 DEDSDND
-254 GETTGQRGQQNID
+254 GNTTGQRGQQNVD
-267 EGESTEYK
+267 EDESTEYK

-290 LIDEKCKDNV
+290 LVDDKCKDNV
-300 YANIHQFKNIKDFI
+300 YANIHQFKNVKDFI
-314 LDYKTVLSDFK
+314 IDYKTVLSDFK

-527 GRSRYR
+527 GSRRYR
-533 RGYDYDMN
+533 RGYDEDYN
-541 DAWKS
+541 DAWKT
-546 YALEIPQ
+546 YALEMPQ

>member
-1 MRTKTHKINNEA
+1 MTKKNTINTEA

-29 HKKVKTASF
+29 HRKVKTASF

-121 DNNFFGTKDK
+121 NNNFFGTKDK
-131 DVNQMLLIDRLN
+131 DVNEMLLIDRLN

-203 DTEDYDDEDSGYQD
+203 ETENYGDEDSDNQD

-232 SGKSKYSDDDSDD
+232 SGKSKYTDDDSNDD
-245 NEDSDSDND
+245 EDSDSDND
-254 GETTGQRGQQNID
+254 GDTSGQRGQQNVD
-267 EGESTEYK
+267 EDESTEYK

-290 LIDEKCKDNV
+290 LVDDKCKDNV
-300 YANIHQFKNIKDFI
+300 YANIHQFKNVKDFI
-314 LDYKTVLSDFK
+314 IDYKTVLSDFK

-344 SYQTLITEY
+344 SYSTLIAEY

-438 HQLMNLV
+438 HQLINLV

-533 RGYDYDMN
+533 GYDDDTN
-541 DAWKS
+541 DAWKNF
-546 YALEIPQ
+546 ALDIPQ

-652 NYRDGMTES
+652 NYRDGITES
-661 LLRALKDHT
+661 LLQALKDHT

>member
-121 DNNFFGTKDK
+121 NNNFFGTKDK
-131 DVNQMLLIDRLN
+131 DVNEMLLIDRLN

-203 DTEDYDDEDSGYQD
+203 ETENYGDEDSDNQD

-232 SGKSKYSDDDSDD
+232 NGKSKYADDDSDD
-245 NEDSDSDND
+245 DEDSDND
-254 GETTGQRGQQNID
+254 GDTSGQRGQQNVD
-267 EGESTEYK
+267 EDESTEYK

-290 LIDEKCKDNV
+290 LVDDKCKDNV
-300 YANIHQFKNIKDFI
+300 YANIHQFKNVKDFI
-314 LDYKTVLSDFK
+314 IDYKTVLSDFK

-533 RGYDYDMN
+533 GYDDDTN
-541 DAWKS
+541 DAWKNF
-546 YALEIPQ
+546 ALDIPQ